1 MFPRNGFNFKVVI
14 KIIINH
20 RGGFEKMYLLIRNP
34 SRVIYSSYE
43 TTTITLALYIAH
55 EYGLVINVGLI

>member
-1 MFPRNGFNFKVVI
+1 MDLTLRLLL

-34 SRVIYSSYE
+34 SHVIYSSYE
-43 TTTITLALYIAH
+43 ITTITLALHIAH